1 VQFASYERKPS
12 MKIKLLISVLCLVS
26 PMMSLG
32 QEGGSYPKGE
42 VNLGY
47 SFINV
52 HPEIPKITSY
62 NINGG
67 VASFVYNFS
76 SVFGIKSEF
85 GDYVGNGG
93 AQLKAAGFNGNVSGN
108 FFSYMFGPQIKKHR
122 GRFQPFGQ
130 ALFGGAHSGTQAQLY
145 NIINGNPNPSGGSSN
160 NTFAM
165 EFGGGLDI
173 PVSSHVQIRPVDV
186 DYLYTHFSANQV
198 KASQNNFKYALGV
211 TFVWSNGSG
220 KK

>member
-1 VQFASYERKPS
+1 
-12 MKIKLLISVLCLVS
+12 MKIKLLISLLGLLL
-26 PMMSLG
+26 PAMSFG
-32 QEGGSYPKGE
+32 QSSAPKGE
-42 VNLGY
+42 IAFGY

-52 HPEIPKITSY
+52 HPDLPPITSY

-76 SVFGIKSEF
+76 PLWGIKAEF

-108 FFSYMFGPQIKKHR
+108 FFSYMFGPQIKKHS

-130 ALFGGAHSGTQAQLY
+130 ALFGAAHSGTQAQLDE
-145 NIINGNPNPSGGSSN
+145 IINGLPSSGGSSN

-173 PVSSHVQIRPVDV
+173 PVSPHVQIRPVDI

-198 KASQNNFKYALGV
+198 SASQNNFKYALGL
-211 TFVWSNGSG
+211 TIVWGGGGNGS

>member
-1 VQFASYERKPS
+1 
-12 MKIKLLISVLCLVS
+12 MKIKLLISILCFVS

-32 QEGGSYPKGE
+32 QEGGYYPKGE
-42 VNLGY
+42 VNFGY
-47 SFINV
+47 SFVNV
-52 HPEIPKITSY
+52 HPEIPQITSY

-67 VASFVYNFS
+67 VASFVYNFT

-93 AQLKAAGFNGNVSGN
+93 AQLRAAGFNGNVSGN

-130 ALFGGAHSGTQAQLY
+130 ALFGGAHSGTQAQIY
-145 NIINGNPNPSGGSSN
+145 NIIHGISGGSSN

-165 EFGGGLDI
+165 EFGGGFDV
-173 PVSSHVQIRPVDV
+173 PVSTHVQLRPVDV

-198 KASQNNFKYALGV
+198 SASQNNFKYSVGL
-211 TFVWSNGSG
+211 TIVWSGGG

>member
-1 VQFASYERKPS
+1 
-12 MKIKLLISVLCLVS
+12 MKIKLLISVFSLLS

-32 QEGGSYPKGE
+32 QEGPSYPKAE
-42 VNLGY
+42 VNFGY
-47 SFINV
+47 SFVNV

-76 SVFGIKSEF
+76 PLLGIKAEF

-93 AQLKAAGFNGNVSGN
+93 AQLRAAGYNGNVSGN
-108 FFSYMFGPQIKKHR
+108 FFSYLFGPQIKKHS

-130 ALFGGAHSGTQAQLY
+130 ALFGAAHSGTQAQLY
-145 NIINGNPNPSGGSSN
+145 EIINGLPTSGGSSN
-160 NTFAM
+160 NSFAM
-165 EFGGGLDI
+165 EFGGGLDF
-173 PVSSHVQIRPVDV
+173 PVSQHVQIRPADI
-186 DYLYTHFSANQV
+186 DYLYTHFSTSKV
-198 KASQNNFKYALGV
+198 SASQNNFKYSAGLTV
-211 TFVWSNGSG
+211 VWGGGGNGS